1 MRRILRIVRRLILF
15 LVVLLVLAGAGVGA
29 LVWMSLPGGSR
40 VADITGLSAPVQI
53 DLDSDGIPRIH
64 AQTEADA
71 ATALGFLHARDR
83 MFQMDMMRRAAAG
96 DLSEVVGP
104 QALPLDRMVRILGVR
119 ESAERD
125 LAGLPPATRAVID
138 AYARGVNAW
147 IAARGRFSGLEFL
160 AIGAPRPW
168 APVDTLLWA
177 KTMGLY
183 LSGNWRTELARA
195 ALLRRL
201 PPATVN
207 GLWPDLSGS
216 GQPQAALDNPAIA
229 TVAAKL
235 AAILPS
241 FPAPYTLPATASD
254 EWAVDGRHSDTGA
267 PLLAGDPHLA
277 FSMPGIW
284 YLARIETPQG
294 VLAGATAPGVPFL
307 VLGHN
312 SHIAWSFTTTGA
324 DVQDVFEE
332 TPVDA
337 DHYATPDGPRPYTIR
352 EEHIHV
358 RGAPDEVL
366 KVRETRHGPVISD
379 LVAPNG
385 PILAVQMANLAPG
398 DTAAAGLQALN
409 QASTVAEAGSAAALI
424 TSPVQNMAV
433 ADRQHIALYLTGRVP
448 IRKSGDGSVP
458 APGADGSHDWTGWA
472 SGDQLPHV
480 VDPDSGR
487 IVNGNER
494 VAPRDFPVFLGR
506 DWFGDWRARR
516 IRDLLSATD
525 HHSLQSFAAM
535 QVDVVS
541 SFAQAMLPRLRAVK
555 PADDA
560 SRAAL
565 VLFSSWNGAMPTSR
579 PQPLIFNAW
588 MDRFHA
594 ALLARLGVA
603 DSPAVAGTELTAAA
617 LAPDGGAYCGGDCGD
632 MLSTTL
638 ADAIKALQPRFG
650 DDPTSWRWGRA
661 HRALFAHPLFHN
673 LPVLKLLG
681 DMRISV
687 PGDDTTLFRGGM
699 RGGSFVAVHGASY
712 RGVYDLADLD
722 RSLFV
727 VAPGQSGNAVSSL
740 AWNFVQRWRDGG
752 TVTLGPAPAAVSAHI
767 KLNPSSP

>member
-40 VADITGLSAPVQI
+40 VAEITGLSAPLQI

-160 AIGAPRPW
+160 AVGAPRPW

-366 KVRETRHGPVISD
+366 KVRVTRHGPVISD

>member
-458 APGADGSHDWTGWA
+458 ASGADGSHDWTGWA